1 MDNKFQWLT
10 RGVEMPRLPFSTL
23 EQWVMKVAESHGRMV
38 GALSY
43 IFCDDDE
50 IIRVN
55 REFLNHDYY
64 TDIITFDDCR
74 GKLLRGDMFI
84 SLDTVDTNSVM
95 QGATYREE
103 LLRVII
109 HGVLHLCGIN
119 DKGPGEREIMER
131 NENEALDMLR
141 LMNPEVFSQ
150 PDRDGRV
157 GERSENSG
165 LTEEEFME
173 RSETEAANLVDR
185 TIREAND
192 ELEETAKDF

>member
-10 RGVEMPRLPFSTL
+10 RGVEMPRLPFSEL
-23 EQWVMKVAESHGRMV
+23 EQWVTKVAEAHGRMV

-84 SLDTVDTNSVM
+84 SLDTVDTNSVI

-141 LMNPEVFSQ
+141 RMNPEIFLH

-157 GERSENSG
+157 GERSGNSG

-173 RSETEAANLVDR
+173 RSEKEASKLVDR

-192 ELEETAKDF
+192 ELEETEKDF